1 MGMANEDN
9 RVDTKPNNFT
19 DQCSKNTP
27 LPTSTSI
34 ETDKVQSV
42 RNSENQVLLGSRSV
56 DTDKIEAAPKN
67 DTWSEDK
74 VRLLIVICVFSLFAI
89 YVIVGLVMFIVTG
102 NLTLLLSATVIAIPV
117 HVNRVM
123 KYYFYRPRQK

>member
-1 MGMANEDN
+1 MEGMANEDN

-19 DQCSKNTP
+19 DQSSKNTP

-117 HVNRVM
+117 HRVM
-123 KYYFYRPRQK
+123 TYYFYRPRQK